1 MMSKTAI
8 RNPNRTTEADGDQS
22 VEFRDIDW
30 KGYSALLKVRGERS
44 VPRMIYLD
52 GSLFLVSPSF
62 SHEYLTER
70 FGWLVLGLVEELDMP
85 CVPSR
90 STTLRRRAKRGGV
103 EGDLSY
109 YLANESRVRGKK
121 QINLKIDP
129 PPDLAVEVVLTH
141 GAEAALEVYRRVKVP
156 EVWIYDGKLTI
167 LALQP
172 DGQYAAT
179 DRSVSFPVFEVD
191 EITSWI
197 QKPRTQSETAWVKE
211 LRHWVA
217 AIIVPRYRQH
227 LAEQSATQPHQTDE

>member
-1 MMSKTAI
+1 MTTATATTDRI
-8 RNPNRTTEADGDQS
+8 TEADGDQC

-30 KGYSALLKVRGERS
+30 KGYSTFLKVRGERS
-44 VPRMIYLD
+44 IPRMIYLD
-52 GSLFLVSPSF
+52 GSLFLMSPSF

-70 FGWLVLGLVEELDMP
+70 FGWLVLVLVEELDMP

-141 GAEAALEVYRRVKVP
+141 GADAALEVYRRVKVP
-156 EVWIYDGKLTI
+156 EVWVYDEELTI
-167 LALQP
+167 LSLQP
-172 DGQYAAT
+172 DGRYAAT
-179 DRSVSFPVFEVD
+179 ARSVSL
-191 EITSWI
+191 SG
-197 QKPRTQSETAWVKE
+197 S
-211 LRHWVA
+211 
-217 AIIVPRYRQH
+217 
-227 LAEQSATQPHQTDE
+227 